1 VGSKFLD
8 GEGYAVNM
16 SNQIET
22 TITVQLE
29 NRDRKS
35 VALRI
40 FLVVPMAIFIS
51 AFTAWSGSTEASTF
65 LSGLLFL
72 PVVLAL
78 VFRGIYPSYILDF
91 NRSLLA
97 LSTRVSAYI
106 FLLNDNYPSIEE
118 SADVKITF
126 PDVEGGAKLERYL
139 PLAKWFLAIPL
150 YLVGFVYVIYG
161 LAVLVF
167 AWFTI
172 LFTGRMP
179 ADSAEVLLGVTQY
192 WNRVYGY
199 AFLLVTDEYPSF
211 SL

>member
-1 VGSKFLD
+1 
-8 GEGYAVNM
+8 M

-22 TITVQLE
+22 VVTVQLE

-35 VALRI
+35 VLLRI

-72 PVVLAL
+72 PVLLAL

-97 LSTRVSAYI
+97 LSTRVTAYI
-106 FLLNDNYPSIEE
+106 LLLNDKYPSIEE

-126 PDVEGGAKLERYL
+126 PDDEGGAKLNRYM
-139 PLAKWFLAIPL
+139 PLVKWLLAVPL
-150 YLVGFVYVIYG
+150 YLVGLVYTIYG
-161 LAVLVF
+161 IAVLIF
-167 AWFTI
+167 TWFTI
-172 LFTGRMP
+172 LFTGKMP
-179 ADSAEVLLGVTQY
+179 AFSADVLLGVTKY

>member
-1 VGSKFLD
+1 M
-8 GEGYAVNM
+8 A
-16 SNQIET
+16 NQIET
-22 TITVQLE
+22 FITVQLE

-40 FLVVPMAIFIS
+40 FLVVPIAIFLS
-51 AFTAWSGSTEASTF
+51 SFTAWSGSAEASTF
-65 LSGLLFL
+65 LAGLLFM

-78 VFRGIYPSYILDF
+78 VFRGIYPSYALAF
-91 NRSLLA
+91 NKSLLS
-97 LSTRVSAYI
+97 LSTRVTAYI
-106 FLLNDNYPSIEE
+106 LVLNDSYPSIEE

-126 PDVEGGAKLERYL
+126 PEIDGGAKLNRYL
-139 PLAKWFLAIPL
+139 PLVKWLLAVPL
-150 YLVGFVYVIYG
+150 YIVGLVYVLYG
-161 LAVLVF
+161 LAVLLF

-172 LFTGRMP
+172 LFTGKMP
-179 ADSAEVLLGVTQY
+179 ASSGAVLLGVTQY

>member
-1 VGSKFLD
+1 
-8 GEGYAVNM
+8 M

-22 TITVQLE
+22 EITVQLDD
-29 NRDRKS
+29 RDRMS

-40 FLVVPMAIFIS
+40 FLVVPIAIFVS
-51 AFTAWSGSTEASTF
+51 AFTAWSGNSEASAF

-72 PVVLAL
+72 PVLLAL
-78 VFRGIYPSYILDF
+78 VFRGIYPSYALAF
-91 NRSLLA
+91 NKSLLA

-106 FLLNDNYPSIEE
+106 FLLNDKYPSIEE
-118 SADVKITF
+118 SDDVKITF
-126 PDVEGGAKLERYL
+126 PDVEGGAKLNRYL

-150 YLVGFVYVIYG
+150 YIVGFFYTLYG
-161 LAVLVF
+161 LAVLIFTWF
-167 AWFTI
+167 AI
-172 LFTGRMP
+172 LFTGKMP
-179 ADSAEVLLGVTQY
+179 AFSGEVLLGVTKF

>member
-1 VGSKFLD
+1 
-8 GEGYAVNM
+8 M

-35 VALRI
+35 VLLRI
-40 FLVVPMAIFIS
+40 FLVVPIAIFVS
-51 AFTAWSGSTEASTF
+51 AFTAWSGSSEASAF

-72 PVVLAL
+72 PVLLAL
-78 VFRGIYPSYILDF
+78 AFRGIYPSYALAF
-91 NRSLLA
+91 NKSLLA
-97 LSTRVSAYI
+97 LSTRVTAYI
-106 FLLNDNYPSIEE
+106 LVLNDNYPSIEE
-118 SADVKITF
+118 SDDVIITF
-126 PDVEGGAKLERYL
+126 PEIDGGAKLHRYMPLVKWLLAL
-139 PLAKWFLAIPL
+139 PLYI
-150 YLVGFVYVIYG
+150 VGFVYVLYG

-167 AWFTI
+167 TWFTI
-172 LFTGRMP
+172 LFTGKMP
-179 ADSAEVLLGVTQY
+179 AASAEVLVGITQY

>member
-1 VGSKFLD
+1 
-8 GEGYAVNM
+8 M

-22 TITVQLE
+22 VITVQLE

-35 VALRI
+35 VLLRI
-40 FLVVPMAIFIS
+40 FLVVPIAIFVS
-51 AFTAWSGSTEASTF
+51 AFTAWSGSSEASTF

-78 VFRGIYPSYILDF
+78 VFRGIYPSYVLDF

-97 LSTRVSAYI
+97 LSTRVTAYI
-106 FLLNDNYPSIEE
+106 LLLNDKYPSIEE
-118 SADVKITF
+118 SNDVKITF
-126 PDVEGGAKLERYL
+126 PDVEGGAKLHRYL
-139 PLAKWFLAIPL
+139 PLVKWLLAVPL
-150 YLVGFVYVIYG
+150 YLVGFVYVLYG

-167 AWFTI
+167 TWFTI
-172 LFTGRMP
+172 LFTGKMP
-179 ADSAEVLLGVTQY
+179 AFSAEVLLGVTQY
-192 WNRVYGY
+192 WNRIYGY

>member
-1 VGSKFLD
+1 
-8 GEGYAVNM
+8 M

-22 TITVQLE
+22 VVTVQLD

-65 LSGLLFL
+65 LSGLLFV
-72 PVVLAL
+72 PVLLAL

-97 LSTRVSAYI
+97 LSTRVTAYI
-106 FLLNDNYPSIEE
+106 LLLNDKYPSIEE

-126 PDVEGGAKLERYL
+126 PDVEDGAKLNRYM
-139 PLAKWFLAIPL
+139 PLVKWLLAVPL
-150 YLVGFVYVIYG
+150 YLVGLVYTIYG
-161 LAVLVF
+161 IAVLIF
-167 AWFTI
+167 TWFTI
-172 LFTGRMP
+172 LFTGKMP
-179 ADSAEVLLGVTQY
+179 AFSADVLLGVTKY

>member
-1 VGSKFLD
+1 
-8 GEGYAVNM
+8 M

-22 TITVQLE
+22 VITVQLE

-35 VALRI
+35 VLLRI
-40 FLVVPMAIFIS
+40 FLVVPIAIFVS
-51 AFTAWSGSTEASTF
+51 AFTAWSGSSEASTV

-78 VFRGIYPSYILDF
+78 VFRGIYPSYVLDF

-97 LSTRVSAYI
+97 LSTRVTAYI
-106 FLLNDNYPSIEE
+106 LLLNDKYPSIEE
-118 SADVKITF
+118 SDDVKITF
-126 PDVEGGAKLERYL
+126 PDVEGGAKLHRYL
-139 PLAKWFLAIPL
+139 PLVKWLLAVPL

-167 AWFTI
+167 TWFTI
-172 LFTGRMP
+172 LFTGKMP
-179 ADSAEVLLGVTQY
+179 AFSAEVLLGVTQY
-192 WNRVYGY
+192 WNRIYGY

>member
-1 VGSKFLD
+1 
-8 GEGYAVNM
+8 M

-22 TITVQLE
+22 VITVQLE
-29 NRDRKS
+29 NRDRTS

-51 AFTAWSGSTEASTF
+51 AFTAWSGSAEASAY

-72 PVVLAL
+72 PILLAL
-78 VFRGIYPSYILDF
+78 VFRGIYPSYALDF

-97 LSTRVSAYI
+97 LSTRVSAYM
-106 FLLNDNYPSIEE
+106 FLLNDKYPSIEE
-118 SADVKITF
+118 SEDVKIAF
-126 PDVEGGAKLERYL
+126 PEVDGGAKLNRYL
-139 PLAKWFLAIPL
+139 PLVKWFLAIPL
-150 YLVGFVYVIYG
+150 YIVGFVYVIYG
-161 LAVLVF
+161 LAVLTF
-167 AWFTI
+167 TWFTI
-172 LFTGRMP
+172 LFTGKMP
-179 ADSAEVLLGVTQY
+179 AFSGEVLLGVTQY

>member
-1 VGSKFLD
+1 
-8 GEGYAVNM
+8 M

-22 TITVQLE
+22 VVTVQLE

-35 VALRI
+35 VLLRI

-72 PVVLAL
+72 PVLLAL

-97 LSTRVSAYI
+97 LSTRVTAYI
-106 FLLNDNYPSIEE
+106 LLLNDKYPSIEE

-126 PDVEGGAKLERYL
+126 PDVEGGAKLNRYL
-139 PLAKWFLAIPL
+139 PLVKWLLAVPL
-150 YLVGFVYVIYG
+150 YLVGLVYTIYG
-161 LAVLVF
+161 IAVLIF
-167 AWFTI
+167 TWFTI
-172 LFTGRMP
+172 LFTGKMP
-179 ADSAEVLLGVTQY
+179 AFSADVLLGVTKY

>member
-1 VGSKFLD
+1 
-8 GEGYAVNM
+8 M

-22 TITVQLE
+22 VVTVQLE

-35 VALRI
+35 VLLRI

-72 PVVLAL
+72 PVLLAL

-97 LSTRVSAYI
+97 LSTRVTAYI
-106 FLLNDNYPSIEE
+106 LLLNDKYPSIEE

-126 PDVEGGAKLERYL
+126 PDVEGGAKLNRYMPLVKWLLAL
-139 PLAKWFLAIPL
+139 PLYI
-150 YLVGFVYVIYG
+150 VGVVYVFYG
-161 LAVLVF
+161 LAVLIF
-167 AWFTI
+167 TWFTI
-172 LFTGRMP
+172 LFTGKMP
-179 ADSAEVLLGVTQY
+179 AVSGEVLLGVTQY

>member
-1 VGSKFLD
+1 
-8 GEGYAVNM
+8 M

-22 TITVQLE
+22 AITVQLD

-35 VALRI
+35 VLLRI

-72 PVVLAL
+72 PVLLAL

-97 LSTRVSAYI
+97 LSTRVTAYI
-106 FLLNDNYPSIEE
+106 LLLNDKYPSIEE
-118 SADVKITF
+118 SEDVKITF
-126 PDVEGGAKLERYL
+126 PDVEGGAKLNRYL
-139 PLAKWFLAIPL
+139 PLVKWLLAVPL
-150 YLVGFVYVIYG
+150 YLVGLVYTIYG
-161 LAVLVF
+161 IAVLIF
-167 AWFTI
+167 TWFTI
-172 LFTGRMP
+172 LFTGKMP
-179 ADSAEVLLGVTQY
+179 AFSGEVLLGVTQY

>member
-1 VGSKFLD
+1 
-8 GEGYAVNM
+8 M

-22 TITVQLE
+22 VVTVQLE

-35 VALRI
+35 VLLRI

-72 PVVLAL
+72 PVLLAL
-78 VFRGIYPSYILDF
+78 VFRGIYPSYVLDF

-97 LSTRVSAYI
+97 LSTRVTAYI
-106 FLLNDNYPSIEE
+106 LLLNDKYPSIEE
-118 SADVKITF
+118 GADVKITF
-126 PDVEGGAKLERYL
+126 PDVEGGAKLNRYM
-139 PLAKWFLAIPL
+139 PLVKWLLAVPL
-150 YLVGFVYVIYG
+150 YLVGLVYTIYG
-161 LAVLVF
+161 IAVLIF
-167 AWFTI
+167 TWFTI
-172 LFTGRMP
+172 LFTGKMP
-179 ADSAEVLLGVTQY
+179 AFSADVLLGVTKY

>member
-1 VGSKFLD
+1 
-8 GEGYAVNM
+8 M

-22 TITVQLE
+22 VVTVQLE

-35 VALRI
+35 VLLRI

-72 PVVLAL
+72 PVLLAL

-91 NRSLLA
+91 NRSLLS
-97 LSTRVSAYI
+97 LSTRVTAYI
-106 FLLNDNYPSIEE
+106 LLLNDKYPSIEE

-126 PDVEGGAKLERYL
+126 PDVEGGAKLNRYL
-139 PLAKWFLAIPL
+139 PLVKWLLAVPL
-150 YLVGFVYVIYG
+150 YLVGLVYTIYG
-161 LAVLVF
+161 IAVLIF
-167 AWFTI
+167 TWFTI
-172 LFTGRMP
+172 LFTGKMP
-179 ADSAEVLLGVTQY
+179 AFSADVLLGVTKY

-199 AFLLVTDEYPSF
+199 SFLLVTDEYPRF

>member
-1 VGSKFLD
+1 
-8 GEGYAVNM
+8 M

-22 TITVQLE
+22 VITIQLE

-40 FLVVPMAIFIS
+40 FLVVPIAIFVS
-51 AFTAWSGSTEASTF
+51 AFTAWSGSSEASTF

-78 VFRGIYPSYILDF
+78 VFRGIYPSYVLAF

-97 LSTRVSAYI
+97 LSTRVTAYI
-106 FLLNDNYPSIEE
+106 LLLNDKYPSIEE
-118 SADVKITF
+118 SEDVKITF
-126 PDVEGGAKLERYL
+126 PFVEGGAKLNRYL
-139 PLAKWFLAIPL
+139 PLVKWLLALPL

-167 AWFTI
+167 TWFTI
-172 LFTGRMP
+172 LLTGKMP
-179 ADSAEVLLGVTQY
+179 AFSADVLLGVTKF

>member
-1 VGSKFLD
+1 
-8 GEGYAVNM
+8 M

-22 TITVQLE
+22 VMNVQLE

-40 FLVVPMAIFIS
+40 FLVIPIAIFVS
-51 AFTAWSGSTEASTF
+51 AFTAWSGSSEASAF

-72 PVVLAL
+72 PVLLAL
-78 VFRGIYPSYILDF
+78 VFRGIYPSYALAF
-91 NRSLLA
+91 NKSLLA
-97 LSTRVSAYI
+97 LSTRVTAYI
-106 FLLNDNYPSIEE
+106 LVLHDNYPSIEE
-118 SADVKITF
+118 SDDVTITF
-126 PDVEGGAKLERYL
+126 PEIDGGAKLHRYL
-139 PLAKWFLAIPL
+139 PLVKWLLALPL
-150 YLVGFVYVIYG
+150 YIVGFVYVLYG

-167 AWFTI
+167 TWFTI
-172 LFTGRMP
+172 LFTGKMP
-179 ADSAEVLLGVTQY
+179 AASAEVLVGITQY

>member
-1 VGSKFLD
+1 
-8 GEGYAVNM
+8 M

-22 TITVQLE
+22 VVTVQLE

-35 VALRI
+35 VLLRI

-72 PVVLAL
+72 PVLLAL

-91 NRSLLA
+91 NRSLLS
-97 LSTRVSAYI
+97 LSTRVTAYVL
-106 FLLNDNYPSIEE
+106 LLNDKYPSIEE
-118 SADVKITF
+118 SEDVKITF
-126 PDVEGGAKLERYL
+126 PDVAGGAKLNRYL
-139 PLAKWFLAIPL
+139 PLVKWLLAVPL
-150 YLVGFVYVIYG
+150 YLVGLVYTIYG
-161 LAVLVF
+161 IAVLIF
-167 AWFTI
+167 TWFTI
-172 LFTGRMP
+172 LFTGKMP
-179 ADSAEVLLGVTQY
+179 AFSADVLLGVTKY

>member
-1 VGSKFLD
+1 
-8 GEGYAVNM
+8 M

-22 TITVQLE
+22 AITVHLD

-35 VALRI
+35 VLLSI

-72 PVVLAL
+72 PVLLAL

-97 LSTRVSAYI
+97 LSTRVTAYI
-106 FLLNDNYPSIEE
+106 LLLNDKYPSIEE
-118 SADVKITF
+118 SEDVKITF
-126 PDVEGGAKLERYL
+126 PDVEGGAKLNRYL
-139 PLAKWFLAIPL
+139 PLVKWLLALPL
-150 YLVGFVYVIYG
+150 YIVGVFYVFYG
-161 LAVLVF
+161 LAVLIF
-167 AWFTI
+167 TWFTI
-172 LFTGRMP
+172 LFTGKMP
-179 ADSAEVLLGVTQY
+179 AFSADVLLGVTQY

>member
-1 VGSKFLD
+1 
-8 GEGYAVNM
+8 M

-22 TITVQLE
+22 TITVQLD

-35 VALRI
+35 VLLRI

-72 PVVLAL
+72 PVLLAL

-97 LSTRVSAYI
+97 LSTRVTAYI
-106 FLLNDNYPSIEE
+106 LLLNDKYPSIEE

-126 PDVEGGAKLERYL
+126 PDVEGGAKLNRYM
-139 PLAKWFLAIPL
+139 PLVKWLLAVPL
-150 YLVGFVYVIYG
+150 YLVGLVYTIYG
-161 LAVLVF
+161 IAVLIF
-167 AWFTI
+167 TWFTI
-172 LFTGRMP
+172 LFTGKMP
-179 ADSAEVLLGVTQY
+179 AFSGDVLLGVTKY